1 MNMSKF
7 KNFIRKIFNFEVYEE
22 DYTYIILKGTEYT
35 KYPNKYSEGVFAWY
49 QSDND
54 SLNMSED
61 FQILNGGD
69 PIVLKKYLLKQKSI
83 NRSK

>member
-1 MNMSKF
+1 MSKF
-7 KNFIRKIFNFEVYEE
+7 KNIIRKLFNFEVYEE
-22 DYTYIILKGTEYT
+22 GYTYIILKDTEYT

-49 QSDND
+49 QSEND

-69 PIVLKKYLLKQKSI
+69 PIVLKKYLLKQKRI
-83 NRSK
+83 DEAI

>member
-1 MNMSKF
+1 MSKF
-7 KNFIRKIFNFEVYEE
+7 KNIIRKIFNFKVYEE
-22 DYTYIILKGTEYT
+22 GYTYIILKGTEYT

>member
-7 KNFIRKIFNFEVYEE
+7 KNIIRKIFNFEVYEE
-22 DYTYIILKGTEYT
+22 GYIYIILKGTEYT
-35 KYPNKYSEGVFAWY
+35 KYSNKYSEGVFAWY

>member
-1 MNMSKF
+1 MSKF
-7 KNFIRKIFNFEVYEE
+7 KNIIRKLFNFEVYKEG
-22 DYTYIILKGTEYT
+22 YTYIILKDTEYT

-49 QSDND
+49 QSKND

-83 NRSK
+83 DEAI

>member
-1 MNMSKF
+1 VNISKF
-7 KNFIRKIFNFEVYEE
+7 KNIIRKLFNFEVYEE
-22 DYTYIILKGTEYT
+22 GYTYIILKDTEYT

-49 QSDND
+49 QSEND

-69 PIVLKKYLLKQKSI
+69 PIVLKKYLLKQKRI
-83 NRSK
+83 DEAI